1 MGVVAF
7 LSAKGA
13 PGTTTTALLAAALW
27 PTPVLLVDAD
37 PEGGDIALR
46 LRRQDG
52 APVDRSRGL
61 LSLLPLARREMQP
74 ATLPEHAQVLQ
85 GGTEVIAGLSGPE
98 QAGAAG
104 HLWSNLADA
113 FARTADRDVLL
124 DCGRVSPRS
133 VHLPLLQQADL
144 LVWVVRPTVSSV
156 IHTRER
162 LAALSPA
169 LGASDGHRPRVGV
182 VLVADKPGGRDAH
195 GAAGVLER
203 DLPGVEVFGV
213 LALDA
218 PGASVFDGFEIPRP
232 ERTLLVRSGRQVVA
246 ELVTALRHERRGA
259 GSALAATPAVPADQP
274 GPGAAGGRR
283 AAPRRRLF
291 VRARQEGAQRR

>member
-1 MGVVAF
+1 MGVLAF

-13 PGTTTTALLAAALW
+13 PGTTTTALLVAALW
-27 PTPVLLVDAD
+27 PVPVLLVDAD

-74 ATLPEHAQVLQ
+74 ATLPEHAQVLR

-113 FARTADRDVLL
+113 FVRTADRDVLL

-133 VHLPLLQQADL
+133 VHLPLLQRADL
-144 LVWVVRPTVSSV
+144 LVCVVRPTVSSIV
-156 IHTRER
+156 HTRER
-162 LAALSPA
+162 LAALEPS
-169 LGASDGHRPRVGV
+169 LVSVEGHRPRVGV
-182 VLVADKPGGRDAH
+182 VLVADKPGGRDAR
-195 GAAGVLER
+195 GAADVLAR

-213 LALDA
+213 LALD
-218 PGASVFDGFEIPRP
+218 PQGASVFDGYEIARP
-232 ERTLLVRSGRQVVA
+232 ERTMLVRSGRQVVA
-246 ELVTALRHERRGA
+246 DLVTALRRERA
-259 GSALAATPAVPADQP
+259 GEGRQYEGEP
-274 GPGAAGGRR
+274 GPRAPGHR
-283 AAPRRRLF
+283 AAPHRRTDK
-291 VRARQEGAQRR
+291 QEVDTR